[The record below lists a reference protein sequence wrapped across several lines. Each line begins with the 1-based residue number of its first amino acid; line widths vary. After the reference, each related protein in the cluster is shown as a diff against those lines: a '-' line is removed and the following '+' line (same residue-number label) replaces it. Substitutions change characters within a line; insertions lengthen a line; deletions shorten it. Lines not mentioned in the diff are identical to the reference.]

1 MKAVI
6 GDMTISNGGIL
17 RLNKSL
23 VESMEIKP
31 GDRLIILQDT
41 ENSKVSLQIQ
51 RGNAIIFLLDDAVV
65 KNNNNK
71 GALLEEQI

>member
-23 VESMEIKP
+23 VESMDVQS
-31 GDRLIILQDT
+31 GDLLIVLRDT
-41 ENSKVSLQIQ
+41 EDAKITIQIQ
-51 RGNAIIFLLDDAVV
+51 RGNTVFLMLSNAEVIRNDENI
-65 KNNNNK
+65 K
-71 GALLEEQI
+71 